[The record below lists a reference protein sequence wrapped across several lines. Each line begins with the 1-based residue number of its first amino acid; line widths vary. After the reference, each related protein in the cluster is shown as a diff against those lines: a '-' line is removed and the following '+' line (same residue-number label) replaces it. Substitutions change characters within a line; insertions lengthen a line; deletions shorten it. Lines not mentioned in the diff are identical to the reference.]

1 MFSYIKYVHIALF
14 EANILLLGRNI
25 WIQASPGPSKS
36 PELFSGYG
44 SGGGGFLL
52 YTPPSLRPD
61 VTGSLHL
68 LYHLLSSV

>member
-52 YTPPSLRPD
+52 YTPPS
-61 VTGSLHL
+61 
-68 LYHLLSSV
+68 